1 MESLRDDTVNGETNN
16 STDNSV
22 GDVPDI
28 PTSTDVED
36 ETYGDHLSEEAAHER
51 ITVERHPSSIR
62 DVINWY
68 SYAEV
73 GLSVSE
79 ENVYSADVSL
89 DGEEMRAVVLAES
102 YPAGGDVYGPGVSE
116 PFTVN
121 STEETDITVEM
132 DFSHGVIDE
141 RITYYVSLVDPNA
154 ATHNWG
160 YASEAMDNLVQTSD
174 PVEITEDGM
183 RRHSPDYIPSDD
195 TEDGIYTRKT
205 VEGGYAIEFEPSVSE
220 WDLSTTVPV
229 YIPKQIY
236 ARHQDNQEERTL
248 LPTEDRV
255 KIVTEALELGFPEAM
270 LNAFLQSAD
279 LDGNHD
285 DTEMLLMMVRFVQ
298 SLPYVLDEQSVGF
311 DDYTR
316 FPSETLVD
324 VEGDCIDTSVL
335 LASLLKAWGHDTA
348 LIFYLPS
355 NPNEAGHAAVGLAFA
370 DEDQPI
376 IAEPFEESGSHYHY
390 IETTDRWDIGDVP
403 SSIDRRNISVV
414 PL

>member
-1 MESLRDDTVNGETNN
+1 M
-16 STDNSV
+16 
-22 GDVPDI
+22 
-28 PTSTDVED
+28 
-36 ETYGDHLSEEAAHER
+36 
-51 ITVERHPSSIR
+51 
-62 DVINWY
+62 
-68 SYAEV
+68 
-73 GLSVSE
+73 
-79 ENVYSADVSL
+79 
-89 DGEEMRAVVLAES
+89 
-102 YPAGGDVYGPGVSE
+102 
-116 PFTVN
+116 
-121 STEETDITVEM
+121 
-132 DFSHGVIDE
+132 
-141 RITYYVSLVDPNA
+141 
-154 ATHNWG
+154 
-160 YASEAMDNLVQTSD
+160 
-174 PVEITEDGM
+174 
-183 RRHSPDYIPSDD
+183 
-195 TEDGIYTRKT
+195 
-205 VEGGYAIEFEPSVSE
+205 
-220 WDLSTTVPV
+220 
-229 YIPKQIY
+229 
-236 ARHQDNQEERTL
+236 
-248 LPTEDRV
+248 